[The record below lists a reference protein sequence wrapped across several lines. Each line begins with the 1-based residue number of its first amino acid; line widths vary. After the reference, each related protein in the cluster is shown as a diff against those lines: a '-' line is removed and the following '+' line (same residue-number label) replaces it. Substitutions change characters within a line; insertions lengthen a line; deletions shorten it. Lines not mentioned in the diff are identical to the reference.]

1 MRRVGRVK
9 GRERMNRDGPGAEDF
24 GGDLP
29 DRRFPHGHI
38 RAGLV
43 AIAAAILTLAA
54 PMASRAELGGKYAS
68 VVADGARMHAKL
80 RSLPATNYTVHSLTL
95 ANGGEVRQYA
105 TADGTVFAIGWNGPG
120 RPDLRQLLGT
130 RFDVVQ
136 TDNAPVRGRFRRHPL
151 AVQRSDFVMRSGGHP
166 GAFSGIAYLPQALP
180 TGVSVKDI
188 H

>member
-1 MRRVGRVK
+1 
-9 GRERMNRDGPGAEDF
+9 MNRDGPGAEAF
-24 GGDLP
+24 GGDLQ
-29 DRRFPHGHI
+29 DRRFPLARI

-43 AIAAAILTLAA
+43 AIAAAVLSLAA
-54 PMASRAELGGKYAS
+54 PVASQAELGGKYAS

-105 TADGTVFAIGWNGPG
+105 TADGTVFAVGWNGPG
-120 RPDLRQLLGT
+120 RPDLRQLLGGH
-130 RFDVVQ
+130 FDAVQ
-136 TDNAPVRGRFRRHPL
+136 ADNAPVRGRFRRHPL
-151 AVQRSDFVMRSGGHP
+151 AVQRSDFVMRSSGHS

-180 TGVSVKDI
+180 TGVSEKDL